1 MSLRIARQPP
11 ATAPISRARLQIA
24 CWKGELPAEIL
35 TTAERERLVY
45 ELWGYGW
52 TDVEIA
58 CHTRMTLYTTARIR
72 ARLGLATHPARGGD
86 HEERL
91 LA

>member
-1 MSLRIARQPP
+1 MTLRIARHPP
-11 ATAPISRARLQIA
+11 AAAPISRTRLQIA

-35 TTAERERLVY
+35 TPAERERLVH

-58 CHTRMTLYTTARIR
+58 CHTRMTTYTTGRIR
-72 ARLGLATHPARGGD
+72 ARLGLAAHPAQ
-86 HEERL
+86 ER
-91 LA
+91 ATA